1 MLEEVHCIAEALYEK
16 ALSRMMYSKRELE
29 ERRDR
34 DGAQGLMRSQRYSG
48 AFYVNI
54 RILKSILTEK
64 PVQHEK
70 IHMRNVFDL
79 IKITLLRGK
88 THR

>member
-1 MLEEVHCIAEALYEK
+1 M
-16 ALSRMMYSKRELE
+16 R
-29 ERRDR
+29 
-34 DGAQGLMRSQRYSG
+34 GLMRSQRYSGAVACG